1 MNFKTTA
8 KFLVLIAVML
18 LLIWF
23 AFFNSL
29 ANFGQNFSEIL
40 WEWKN
45 NLTLYNFTL
54 DRVNWAVEAALFE
67 EIIRVL
73 DIIVLLKLFSKQKF
87 RITLTIFA
95 SAILFALP
103 HSLYLRAG
111 SPINFVVGE
120 VIFTFIGGL
129 MYACLYLYSGKI
141 YLLMVVHF
149 LVDFIV
155 LAEPQLT
162 AFNVG
167 PLLTESTLGLVV
179 RCLVELVPVLLLT
192 IFTSHDKVEKNL
204 NQLVNVDHV
213 K

>member
-1 MNFKTTA
+1 
-8 KFLVLIAVML
+8 
-18 LLIWF
+18 
-23 AFFNSL
+23 
-29 ANFGQNFSEIL
+29 
-40 WEWKN
+40 
-45 NLTLYNFTL
+45 
-54 DRVNWAVEAALFE
+54 
-67 EIIRVL
+67 
-73 DIIVLLKLFSKQKF
+73 
-87 RITLTIFA
+87 
-95 SAILFALP
+95 
-103 HSLYLRAG
+103 
-111 SPINFVVGE
+111 
-120 VIFTFIGGL
+120 

-192 IFTSHDKVEKNL
+192 IFTDHDKLEKNL
-204 NQLVNVDHV
+204 NQLVNADPV